1 MSLDL
6 DSNIEDIN
14 DLNEE
19 LFEKEDKSKKQEN
32 LDINAIMNGAEEDT
46 IFEDDVK
53 SVKEILDSTEVPDV
67 SFDDDDLETLRQ
79 KREQLLNM
87 NNKGKNI

>member
-32 LDINAIMNGAEEDT
+32 LDINAIMNGVEEDT
-46 IFEDDVK
+46 IFDDDVK

-67 SFDDDDLETLRQ
+67 SFDDDDLETLRE

-87 NNKGKNI
+87 NNKGKHI